1 MASFMFGILI
11 GMAIGISIG
20 MSAKQKREYT
30 EEERKKMIL
39 LGVFLFITALL
50 GAVVLLLKTRGII

>member
-1 MASFMFGILI
+1 MASFEVGIAI
-11 GMAIGISIG
+11 GMVLGIAIG
-20 MSAKQKREYT
+20 MSSRQKREYT